1 MNRKHMLAEYEK
13 LVQLA
18 DELSRQSAACREVIE
33 EIIRGIYHGRVKW
46 HPKII
51 TAVISAIMEIQYA
64 IELEQRLIEAR
75 KAFLARLID
84 RDNGIH

>member
-33 EIIRGIYHGRVKW
+33 VIISGIYHGRVKW
-46 HPKII
+46 HQMTI
-51 TAVISAIMEIQYA
+51 TAVISAIMDIQYA
-64 IELEQRLIEAR
+64 FELELRLIEAR

-84 RDNGIH
+84 RDNGIN